1 MLNVEKRNKKMNG
14 YSKSSTIYLS
24 DLQPFSQTPK
34 PIEKTSPNHTSK
46 TQETKQMRTTNEYPP
61 DQLENEDGNG
71 VRFGVIL
78 GKKYSSAVS
87 SSSSTASSHRFR
99 LDNKQ
104 QGTTPP
110 LQSAVKRV
118 FSMRRSSSVSEGYC
132 RIHDQCVTLSSS
144 FDDGDDGSEGMYD
157 NNAMQTRSVKKK
169 KKKKQHRTGKI
180 LKACKRIFGL

>member
-1 MLNVEKRNKKMNG
+1 MNG

-110 LQSAVKRV
+110 LALQSAVKRV

-132 RIHDQCVTLSSS
+132 RIHDQCATLSSS
-144 FDDGDDGSEGMYD
+144 FDDGDDGSEGMYN
-157 NNAMQTRSVKKK
+157 NNAMQTRSVKK